1 MKIKRTIIITFAVFI
16 IGIALAVFIFKESPD
31 PQLSTSDVNDI
42 VQTISENW
50 DSVVK
55 GELPRFQYD
64 LDYVIIDQ
72 NEDLI
77 AATDTGLN
85 MDINSAI
92 RNRDTIVDIKKDGI
106 VVGKTIIY
114 NDTAALWEQYKM
126 FLIIAY
132 ISIMAA
138 LAVICI
144 GYTVFINHVV
154 IRPFHKMK
162 KFAGNIAAGDLD
174 VPLKMDKNNLFG
186 AFTESFDI
194 MREELGKARE
204 NEIKANQSKKELVA
218 SLSHDIKTPLAS
230 IKAVTELMMVTI
242 ENGRD
247 KGRLETISKKAD
259 QIETLVN
266 NMFHATLEELQELSV
281 NVGEIQSSEI
291 QTFIHNADYELKA
304 SSYTIA
310 KCIVLADPMRLQ
322 QVIDNIISNS
332 YKYADTSIEVHSLIG
347 DGYLILK
354 FKDFGAGVSEN
365 DLPLLF
371 NKYYRGEKAEA
382 KAGYGLGLYIS
393 KFLVEKM
400 EGKIKCEN
408 HSDGF
413 EVILSLRLA
422 GKVK

>member
-16 IGIALAVFIFKESPD
+16 IGIALTVFIFKESPAS
-31 PQLSTSDVNDI
+31 QLNTSDVNDI

-50 DSVVK
+50 DNVVK
-55 GELPRFQYD
+55 GELPRFQYG
-64 LDYVIIDQ
+64 LDYVVIDQ
-72 NEDLI
+72 NEELA

-85 MDINSAI
+85 EDINSAV

-106 VVGKTIIY
+106 VVGKVIFY
-114 NDTAALWEQYKM
+114 NETAALWEQYRM

-138 LAVICI
+138 LAGICI
-144 GYTVFINHVV
+144 GYAIFMNHVV
-154 IRPFHKMK
+154 IRPFNKMK
-162 KFAGNIAAGDLD
+162 KFAGNIAAGNLN
-174 VPLKMDKNNLFG
+174 VPLQMDRNNLFG
-186 AFTESFDI
+186 AFTESFDL

-204 NEIKANQSKKELVA
+204 NERKANQSKKELVA

-230 IKAVTELMMVTI
+230 IKAVTELMLVTI

-247 KGRLETISKKAD
+247 KERLETISKKTD

-291 QTFIHNADYELKA
+291 QAFIHNADYEHKA
-304 SSYTIA
+304 GQYTIA
-310 KCIVLADPMRLQ
+310 QCIVLADTMRLQ

-332 YKYADTSIEVHSLIG
+332 YKYADTSIVVHSLI
-347 DGYLILK
+347 DNGYLILQ
-354 FKDFGAGVSEN
+354 FKDFGAGVSED

-371 NKYYRGEKAEA
+371 NKYYRGEKAEG
-382 KAGYGLGLYIS
+382 KSGYGLGLYIS
-393 KFLVEKM
+393 KFLVERM
-400 EGKIKCEN
+400 DGKIKCEN

-413 EVILSLRLA
+413 EVSLALRLA
-422 GKVK
+422 GK